1 MARSSASK
9 NAKAVK
15 ASKTTR
21 PAAKAKTSART
32 VAKPRPATTTAAL
45 RTATTA
51 PAAGRNPDLAHMR
64 DQQQSESARL
74 CTLIQQAHEAQR
86 ALASVQKN
94 LANLE
99 AQEARQQ
106 SAEHERLQEE
116 RDQAQQTI
124 AALQEQAAGVERA
137 VQQSLKALRALS
149 TSLAAAPDPLLPLA
163 EEDDTQ
169 NLDQLRERLKAG
181 DEGQDPLAAM
191 TATLQL
197 GRELVQSLGSR
208 AKVQSNR
215 VKLLQRHVADLEG
228 RNNGLDKERAAL
240 QEQLKAA
247 TSELDSTRSQL
258 ADAQASVARLQ
269 DELEDL
275 EARSQAAA
283 TAASEQEIRLNE
295 RIEEIEG
302 ALGAATAQVTAR
314 EERIQQL
321 LTTARDADQALLALA
336 EHLLTIAE
344 SDGAGNDRLELPPLT
359 LVRDEL
365 EAVIG
370 EAGEA
375 LDGEVD
381 EVFAND
387 MTEDIQ
393 QAARAMSDVL
403 RERRKTTFTAIADL
417 QDRLAKLGG
426 DHEEQAQQLAD
437 TLRDL
442 RQVQADLERVS
453 AQHEASVADVDRLSQ
468 ELTARNK
475 ELSQLR
481 TEQAALTSEVDKLGA
496 RAEQAK
502 ELQAQLKTVLAE
514 RDGLSRQADKQARQ
528 NALLTAAQKQLG
540 GSLVD
545 LATATD
551 AALSVTNLKS
561 GMQLGRF
568 TKTFQRLDD
577 DSAGAD
583 TGVQMVKAAI
593 DVVEKVA
600 ARLSQVTQEMQRR
613 GDSLN
618 ERNRTISELEKN
630 LQERSKTCTHGE
642 DQIRALTQEHQ
653 ELTRQLK
660 KAAKTEQTLTER
672 EAALTKANDELT
684 GLRTALKQSRAELE
698 EIKAREASI
707 SEGASQEIGDLKRR
721 LTEEQRQRRN
731 TEATTIDQR
740 EELESTIAT
749 LQARIGELESSIDE
763 RDAQLSTLR
772 SELDEA
778 AAQTAHVGELELRL
792 HNISEE
798 LAAQQA
804 RNRDLEENLEAA
816 EAAGEL
822 RDELDHAHAQRDE
835 LIAIQHGLERDLAD
849 AKADNA
855 SLRSLN
861 QNMRQ
866 KLDQQVQANREENE
880 RLQERLDS
888 AMEENRRMREQLA
901 GLNARVRTLTES

>member
-1 MARSSASK
+1 MARSSS
-9 NAKAVK
+9 
-15 ASKTTR
+15 
-21 PAAKAKTSART
+21 AKTSKTATRSAPKAA
-32 VAKPRPATTTAAL
+32 AKITAKA
-45 RTATTA
+45 RTATKASTTPIKPAKRPTA
-51 PAAGRNPDLAHMR
+51 SAAAPSQNADLARIR
-64 DQQQSESARL
+64 DQQQAESAKL
-74 CTLIQQAHEAQR
+74 FALIQQAHDAQR
-86 ALASVQKN
+86 TLGAVQKN
-94 LANLE
+94 LASLE

-106 SAEHERLQEE
+106 SATLGQLEDE
-116 RDQAQQTI
+116 RDQARGTI
-124 AALQEQAAGVERA
+124 AELREQAATVDRA
-137 VQQSLKALRALS
+137 VQQSLKALRALG
-149 TSLAAAPDPLLPLA
+149 TSLAAAPDPLQPLA
-163 EEDDTQ
+163 EEDDTH
-169 NLDQLRERLKAG
+169 NLDQLRERLKAS
-181 DEGQDPLAAM
+181 DDDQDPLAAM

-215 VKLLQRHVADLEG
+215 VKLLQRHVADLET
-228 RNNGLDKERAAL
+228 RNGALDSEQTKL

-247 TSELDSTRSQL
+247 INERDNTRSQL

-269 DELEDL
+269 EELDDL
-275 EARSQAAA
+275 GARSQAAA
-283 TAASEQEIRLNE
+283 AAASEQEARLNE
-295 RIEEIEG
+295 RIADIES
-302 ALGAATAQVTAR
+302 ALGAATDQVAAR
-314 EERIQQL
+314 EQRIEQL

-336 EHLLTIAE
+336 EHLLAVAE
-344 SDGAGNDRLELPPLT
+344 GEAAGDERLELPALT

-393 QAARAMSDVL
+393 QAARAMSEVL
-403 RERRKTTFTAIADL
+403 RERRKTTFAAIADL

-426 DHEEQAQQLAD
+426 DHEDQAQQLAE

-442 RQVQADLERVS
+442 RQVQSDLERVS

-468 ELTARNK
+468 ELTGRNK

-481 TEQAALTSEVDKLGA
+481 SEQAALVSEVDKLGA

-528 NALLTAAQKQLG
+528 SAQLTAAQKQLG
-540 GSLVD
+540 GSLVE
-545 LATATD
+545 LANATD

-561 GMQLGRF
+561 GMHLGRF

-583 TGVQMVKAAI
+583 TGLQMVKAAI

-600 ARLSQVTQEMQRR
+600 ARLAQVTQEMQRR
-613 GDSLN
+613 GDTLN
-618 ERNRTISELEKN
+618 ERSRTIGDLEKA
-630 LQERSKTCTHGE
+630 LQDRTKTCTHGE
-642 DQIRALTQEHQ
+642 DQIRSLTQEHQ

-660 KAAKTEQTLTER
+660 KAAKTEQTLAER
-672 EAALTKANDELT
+672 EAALAKAKDELT

-721 LTEEQRQRRN
+721 LSEEQRSRRS
-731 TEATTIDQR
+731 TEVATVDQR
-740 EELESTIAT
+740 EQLESTVTT
-749 LQARIGELESSIDE
+749 LQARIADMEASIDE

-772 SELDEA
+772 AELDDAVAQA
-778 AAQTAHVGELELRL
+778 AHLGELELRL
-792 HNISEE
+792 QNVNDE

-822 RDELDHAHAQRDE
+822 RDELEHAHAQRDE
-835 LIAIQHGLERDLAD
+835 LIAAHHGLERDLAD

-861 QNMRQ
+861 QNLRK
-866 KLDQQVQANREENE
+866 KLDQQVQVSREESE
-880 RLQERLDS
+880 RLQERLDEVS
-888 AMEENRRMREQLA
+888 EENRRMREQLA

>member
-1 MARSSASK
+1 MARSSSAKTSK
-9 NAKAVK
+9 NATRSAPKATP
-15 ASKTTR
+15 KT
-21 PAAKAKTSART
+21 
-32 VAKPRPATTTAAL
+32 
-45 RTATTA
+45 RTATKSKATAKPSLRPALSA
-51 PAAGRNPDLAHMR
+51 PAPSQSGDLAR
-64 DQQQSESARL
+64 IREQQQAESAKL
-74 CTLIQQAHEAQR
+74 FALIQQANEAQR
-86 ALASVQKN
+86 ALGSVQKN
-94 LANLE
+94 LANME

-106 SAEHERLQEE
+106 SAELGRLEEE
-116 RDQAQQTI
+116 RDQARSTI
-124 AALQEQAAGVERA
+124 AELQGQAATVDRA
-137 VQQSLKALRALS
+137 VQQSLKALRALG

-181 DEGQDPLAAM
+181 DDGQDPLAAM

-215 VKLLQRHVADLEG
+215 VKLLQRHVADLEQ
-228 RNNGLDKERAAL
+228 RNGALDSEQTKL
-240 QEQLKAA
+240 QEQLKTA
-247 TSELDSTRSQL
+247 TSERDQTRSQL

-269 DELEDL
+269 EELEEL
-275 EARSQAAA
+275 GARSQAAA
-283 TAASEQEIRLNE
+283 NAASEQEARLSE

-302 ALGAATAQVTAR
+302 ALGAATAQVAAR
-314 EERIQQL
+314 EQRIEQL
-321 LTTARDADQALLALA
+321 LTTARDADQGLLALA
-336 EHLLTIAE
+336 EHLLAVAE
-344 SDGAGNDRLELPPLT
+344 GEVAGDERLDLPPLT

-393 QAARAMSDVL
+393 QAARAMSEVL
-403 RERRKTTFTAIADL
+403 RERRKATFAAIADL

-426 DHEEQAQQLAD
+426 DHEDQAQQLTE

-481 TEQAALTSEVDKLGA
+481 SEQAALISEVDKLSA

-502 ELQAQLKTVLAE
+502 ELQAQLKTVQAE

-528 NALLTAAQKQLG
+528 SVQLTAAQKQLG

-545 LATATD
+545 LANATD

-561 GMQLGRF
+561 GMHLGRF

-583 TGVQMVKAAI
+583 TGLQMVKAAI

-600 ARLSQVTQEMQRR
+600 ARLTQVTQEMQRR
-613 GDSLN
+613 GDTLT
-618 ERNRTISELEKN
+618 ERSRTISDLEKA
-630 LQERSKTCTHGE
+630 LQDRTKTCTHGE
-642 DQIRALTQEHQ
+642 DQIRTLTQEHQ

-660 KAAKTEQTLTER
+660 KAAKTEQTLAER
-672 EAALTKANDELT
+672 ETALAKANEELA

-707 SEGASQEIGDLKRR
+707 SEGATQEIGDLKRR
-721 LTEEQRQRRN
+721 LSEEQRHRRS
-731 TEATTIDQR
+731 TEAATVDQR
-740 EELESTIAT
+740 DQLESTITT
-749 LQARIGELESSIDE
+749 LQARIVDLESNIDE
-763 RDAQLSTLR
+763 RDAQLSALR
-772 SELDEA
+772 SELDDAVAQA
-778 AAQTAHVGELELRL
+778 AHLSELELRL
-792 HNISEE
+792 HNVNEE

-822 RDELDHAHAQRDE
+822 RDELEHAHAQRDE
-835 LIAIQHGLERDLAD
+835 LIARCSVCLPKNAD
-849 AKADNA
+849 V
-855 SLRSLN
+855 S
-861 QNMRQ
+861 
-866 KLDQQVQANREENE
+866 
-880 RLQERLDS
+880 
-888 AMEENRRMREQLA
+888 
-901 GLNARVRTLTES
+901 GGY